1 MSSHKPLYL
10 IDAIGPYFRGYDR
23 VRINWSKIPWRRF
36 RKLDEEA
43 RAELFSQ
50 IEEDMQKFAARA
62 AETGFNAVSL
72 DDVPHLALHDYYESE
87 TQNLI
92 HGYRE
97 AFRSVFEICNQAGLE
112 VFLTMDVMSWAPGLR
127 ERIGPGERAANTF
140 LAELLERFFEDFPEV
155 AGVILRIGESDG
167 LDVKDDFHSDL
178 HLKNPAMVN
187 RFLRQVLPVFEKH
200 ERRCVFRTWTVGA
213 HHVGD
218 LIWRDSTLER
228 SIVGIES
235 DALILSMKYGESDFF
250 RYLSL
255 NRNFYV
261 TKLPKIVELQTR
273 REYEGAGEY
282 PSFVGWDYE
291 SIADDLKEAPN
302 VIGIMAWCQTGGWHP
317 FRRLTWL
324 ESSSIWTEIDTHVTL
339 RLFKYDESVET
350 AIQTFPGCESGSR
363 SAWVELLRLSH
374 EVVTELLYVPQ
385 FARQSLYFRRVRI
398 PPLIGVYWHNIFV
411 SHSIKKVLKHFVED
425 GEAAIRSGHTCLRKI
440 DRMRELAEEFG
451 LPVED
456 IDYMKHTFGILALAR
471 EYFFRPFDD
480 DIVDRLKKA
489 KKAYKKRY
497 PRKTRFRYAV
507 KLDFK
512 PFQISRR
519 SFNWFLN
526 YCLREQH
533 TYRISDRLFFTR
545 FLSLIYGLVKR
556 ARPKM
561 IPKFARKSAMGI
573 DAIFR

>member
-1 MSSHKPLYL
+1 LSNPNPLYL
-10 IDAIGPYFRGYDR
+10 IDAIGPFFRGYER

-36 RKLDEEA
+36 RKLSPED
-43 RAELFSQ
+43 RAELFGQ
-50 IEEDMQKFAARA
+50 VEEDMERFTRRA

-72 DDVPHLALHDYYESE
+72 DDVPHLALHEHYEGE
-87 TQNLI
+87 TNDLI
-92 HGYRE
+92 HAYRE
-97 AFRSVFEICNQAGLE
+97 AFRAIFEICNRAGME

-127 ERIGPGERAANTF
+127 EKIGSGERATNAF
-140 LAELLERFFEDFPEV
+140 IADLLERFFEDFPEV
-155 AGVILRIGESDG
+155 AGVIIRIGESDG

-187 RFLRQVLPVFEKH
+187 RFLRHVLPVFEKH
-200 ERRCVFRTWTVGA
+200 NRRCVFRTWTVGA

-218 LIWRDSTLER
+218 LIWRNSTLER

-261 TKLPKIVELQTR
+261 TRLPKIVELQTR

-339 RLFKYDESVET
+339 RLFKHDESVET
-350 AIQTFPGCESGSR
+350 AIQTFPGCEPGTR

-374 EVVTELLYVPQ
+374 EVVTELLYVPE

-411 SHSIKKVLKHFVED
+411 SHSIKKVLKHFVDD

-440 DRMRELAEEFG
+440 DRMRELAEECG

-456 IDYMKHTFGILALAR
+456 IDYMKHTFGLLALAR
-471 EYFFRPFDD
+471 EYFFRPFDEE
-480 DIVDRLKKA
+480 IVDRLKKA

-497 PRKTRFRYAV
+497 PRKTRYRYAV

-519 SFNWFLN
+519 SLNWFLN

-533 TYRISDRLFFTR
+533 TYRISDRLFFLR